1 MFEMKFEA
9 IIRTTRAFLRLA
21 LTASLLGGI
30 IACTPPPDSKAKD
43 NSSENFA
50 DLVLT
55 GGKVYSM
62 NETNASGKPTADA
75 IAVKD
80 GMIAAVGSFD
90 IIKLMIGEATKVLD
104 MSGTIILPGL
114 VDSHTHVPELGASL
128 TRINLTDI
136 KTEAE
141 AVEIIAA
148 RAAKVPAGEWIIGQG
163 WDEGAW
169 ANHYPDLTLISER
182 VPDNPVFMRSLHG
195 FAGWANQLALNHAG
209 ITRDT
214 KTPSGGEIGHFDNGE
229 PDGLFLNRAVK
240 LLDDTVPT
248 PGREELKRQIV
259 AGLEQMAR
267 DGYVT
272 VHDAGLDTELMLAL
286 EELEAENR
294 LPIRV
299 YAMLSARD
307 AELSEAWIAKG
318 PDTDND
324 SMLVTRAVK
333 AYYDGALGSRGAK
346 MLEDYSDAPG
356 HRGLSGSEYGFDE
369 DLVARLVAKG
379 FQIGVHAIGDA
390 GNRDTLDFY
399 QRVFVKYP
407 GSQNNRHRI
416 EHAQIIHPDDLPR
429 LAQMNIIA
437 SMEPPHAVEDKTWA
451 EARVGAKRIEG
462 AYAWRSLKE
471 SGAIVIF
478 NADNPGSDHSIF
490 YGLHSAITRQ
500 DKSSKPEGGWYPEEA
515 FTIEETMHAYT
526 TLPAYASFRENETGV
541 LETGRWAD
549 ITVLDIDP
557 FELAESRPAKILEG
571 KVVMTIVSGKI
582 VYHAD

>member
-1 MFEMKFEA
+1 MGELDRAHHRRRFLNQEAEA
-9 IIRTTRAFLRLA
+9 IAT
-21 LTASLLGGI
+21 
-30 IACTPPPDSKAKD
+30 
-43 NSSENFA
+43 
-50 DLVLT
+50 
-55 GGKVYSM
+55 
-62 NETNASGKPTADA
+62 
-75 IAVKD
+75 KD
-80 GMIAAVGSFD
+80 GKIVAVGSAED
-90 IIKLMIGEATKVLD
+90 MKPWIGKVTRVLD
-104 MSGTIILPGL
+104 MNGATILPGL
-114 VDSHTHVPELGASL
+114 VDSHTHVPEMGASL
-128 TRINLTDI
+128 SKVNLTGV

-148 RAAKVPAGEWIIGQG
+148 RASEVSAGEWILGHG

-169 ANHYPDLTLISER
+169 ANRYPDLTLISER
-182 VPDNPVFMRSLHG
+182 VPDHPVFMRSLHG

-209 ITRDT
+209 ITKDT

-240 LLDDTVPT
+240 LLDDTVPA
-248 PGREELKRQIV
+248 PDRDELKRQIV
-259 AGLEQMAR
+259 AGLEQMAK

-286 EELEAENR
+286 GELEAENR

-307 AELSEAWIAKG
+307 AELSETWIAKG
-318 PDTDND
+318 PDTDSD

-369 DLVARLVAKG
+369 DLVARLMERG

-399 QRVFVKYP
+399 QRVFSDFP
-407 GSQNNRHRI
+407 ASRNNRHRI

-429 LAQMNIIA
+429 FAQMNIIA
-437 SMEPPHAVEDKTWA
+437 SMEPPHAVEDMTWA
-451 EARVGAKRIEG
+451 EARVGARRIKG
-462 AYAWRSLKE
+462 AYVWRSLKE
-471 SGAIVIF
+471 SGATVIF
-478 NADNPGSDHSIF
+478 NSDNPGSDHSIF

-515 FTIEETMHAYT
+515 FTIGEAIRAYT
-526 TLPAYASFRENETGV
+526 ILPAYASFRENETGV
-541 LETGRWAD
+541 LEAGRWAD
-549 ITVLDIDP
+549 ITILDIDP
-557 FELAESRPAKILEG
+557 FDLAESSPARILDG
-571 KVVMTIVSGKI
+571 KVIMTIVSGKI
-582 VYHAD
+582 VYQKINGVRLD